1 MGQVVQVNG
10 DYTIKAKQGS
20 NITFD
25 VGTGPTAG
33 DVIVTGNLTVVG
45 ETLLVETTDLSIQDN
60 LITLNKGE
68 TGLNGVTKLISG
80 IEIERGALTN
90 TSFVYDEVTDTWQ
103 IAEGSTTTG
112 FTNFANSSLRLK
124 NILTDAGED
133 NGDLT
138 FFNDASNLG
147 VLKVSGATGYNARVT
162 DDNDIPNKR
171 YVDLA
176 IQTNPTFQ
184 IRSPGAVTGD
194 TATAIKGDTRIVAFD
209 KDTAYDSALF
219 PIGSYTS
226 NTDLKLD
233 ESHIAVFVDSADP
246 ILGGAPVAAFYQNK
260 FVVAGLD
267 IFQEG
272 GSLASATVIQVRGS
286 DGNLKLETNDGGRV
300 EITSGLQFNDN
311 QGYTEL
317 TGPTALPSQSVVYGG
332 KIGPGNTGLYVS
344 AKNYNSSNIQRSE
357 LISKKKAL
365 LFGMIF

>member
-33 DVIVTGNLTVVG
+33 DVVVTGNLTVVG

-68 TGLNGVTKLISG
+68 TSATGVTKLISG
-80 IEIERGALTN
+80 IEIERGQLTN

-103 IAEGSTTTG
+103 IAEGSTATG
-112 FTNFANSSLRLK
+112 FTNFANSSLRLRK
-124 NILTDAGED
+124 ILTDAGED
-133 NGDLT
+133 SGDLT
-138 FFNDASNLG
+138 LFAESGNNG
-147 VLKVSGATGYNARVT
+147 VLKVGGAAGYNTRVT

-171 YVDLA
+171 YVDIA

-184 IRSPGAVTGD
+184 IRSPGALTGVPS
-194 TATAIKGDTRIVAFD
+194 TADKGDTRVVSFD
-209 KDTAYDSALF
+209 KEATYDSALF
-219 PIGSYTS
+219 PIGPYANASDS
-226 NTDLKLD
+226 KLL
-233 ESHIAVFVDSADP
+233 ESHVAILVDNS
-246 ILGGAPVAAFYQNK
+246 LVGAFYKNRTT
-260 FVVAGLD
+260 FAGLD
-267 IFQEG
+267 IFTEAG
-272 GSLASATVIQVRGS
+272 DLASTSVIQVRGS

-317 TGPTALPSQSVVYGG
+317 NGPTALPSQSVIYGG

-357 LISKKKAL
+357 LISKNKAL
-365 LFGMIF
+365 LFGMLF